1 MIHSLNPF
9 ASCDYAMVMDNDVR
23 TVTVHRIG
31 GPCRPPRN
39 GFLAKMV
46 RRFRDIKEPPEWI
59 ETPSPE
65 ETRAAMDK
73 VNAAIARA
81 FGGVLPPYTF
91 KVCHCARVVQ

>member
-1 MIHSLNPF
+1 MIHPLNPF
-9 ASCDYAMVMDNDVR
+9 ASYDYAMEVDSDVH

-46 RRFRDIKEPPEWI
+46 RRFRDIKEPPEWT

-65 ETRAAMDK
+65 ETRAAMDGL
-73 VNAAIARA
+73 NTDIART
-81 FGGVLPPYTF
+81 FGGVLPPYKF
-91 KVCHCARVVQ
+91 KACPCTRVVR